1 MMEHALLIIM
11 AVSLLTPV
19 NVTAYNIYLEGG
31 GFQALCSVDV
41 VQLGDTTLVTGIYCR
56 ASPPGAASLARY
68 IVGSIVP
75 DMAEEMVKTPSGQK
89 TVEVGTRT
97 GTLTIRIVWEAGE
110 SEEVF
115 IITPLGAGLLG
126 GVAGA
131 TIAGAV
137 LTLRE
142 RKKYDLTAPP
152 YEVP

>member
-1 MMEHALLIIM
+1 MIEHALLMIM

-41 VQLGDTTLVTGIYCR
+41 VQLGDTTLVTGTYCR
-56 ASPPGAASLARY
+56 ASPPGAISLARY

-75 DMAEEMVKTPSGQK
+75 DIADEMVKVSSGER
-89 TVEVGTRT
+89 TIEVGTRT
-97 GTLTIRIVWEAGE
+97 GTLTIRIAWEAGE
-110 SEEVF
+110 SKKVF

-131 TIAGAV
+131 TVAGAV

-142 RKKYDLTAPP
+142 RRKYDLTAPP